1 MMSKNLSDN
10 TPVLSSQKKH
20 IKNFPT
26 DDRYVTPHFD
36 MIYELLGKYISKDE
50 QSFIVHQ
57 NNLSKFNTL
66 DSEIL
71 LLRYSDSVEENKLES
86 AQKVCI
92 DIRYFPNGNFKILG
106 QVDQLHGEYSYHEEV
121 RKELI
126 VSAQFWK
133 RPYTMKF
140 YLNEYQIYDISFLGT
155 SISKKRKL
163 LCQTTYYF
171 YQDVEEDYIEKVD
184 ITIKDD
190 KKKLCF
196 HKTYN
201 KVDRKNRRFFT
212 NQ

>member
-20 IKNFPT
+20 IRNFPT

-36 MIYELLGKYISKDE
+36 MIYELLGKYISNDE

-126 VSAQFWK
+126 VSAQFWE

-171 YQDVEEDYIEKVD
+171 
-184 ITIKDD
+184 
-190 KKKLCF
+190 
-196 HKTYN
+196 
-201 KVDRKNRRFFT
+201 
-212 NQ
+212 